1 MGTPM
6 DLAKPRIVALDT
18 STLGVVARDYFSQDA
33 ASHDKARRF
42 VTELQEQ
49 CVFVAF
55 AITHV
60 SELIRHESDS
70 VVGRRLAFLGLLPHI
85 AWLRPYNRTWFPG
98 SPFDLHVRE
107 LHAFAHTGAQTWA
120 EIVEAVRPDLWE
132 TGCGHEMFVKDQGFW
147 DLVRIAAQAHQE
159 HEQYVS
165 SVARVDHD
173 NVKQLTLAEAATLA
187 VRSKEE
193 RRQHMPH
200 MVSQMK
206 MQLELHGD
214 KRLKDSYAVAA
225 QFTKRTFE
233 RLDQMELSGQE
244 LANQIIDTAGIPR
257 ELLTSKT
264 TVGQIG
270 ELGVYAKH
278 LKSFSSRVYPPIAA
292 DMKRVPVCTLPGY
305 VLGRRLAAIQHKAA
319 RVSGSDLGDG
329 HLAVMSL
336 YADAVQVDKRT
347 HQYLSQIRNND
358 PQFAKLMNH
367 VFRTSDYSDIPRLV
381 SSI

>member
-1 MGTPM
+1 ME
-6 DLAKPRIVALDT
+6 LAKPRIVALDT

-33 ASHDKARRF
+33 ASRDKARRF

-60 SELIRHESDS
+60 SELLRHDNTS
-70 VVGRRLAFLGLLPHI
+70 VVGSRLAFLRLLPHI

-107 LHAFAHTGAQTWA
+107 LHAFANTGARTWA
-120 EIVEAVRPDLWE
+120 EIVDAVRPDLWE
-132 TGCGHEMFVKDQGFW
+132 TGCGHEMFVEDQDLW
-147 DLVRIAAQAHQE
+147 DLFRIVAQTHQE

-165 SVARVDHD
+165 SVARVDHND
-173 NVKQLTLAEAATLA
+173 VEQLTLGEAATLA
-187 VRSKEE
+187 VRSQEE

-200 MVSQMK
+200 MVSQMT
-206 MQLELHGD
+206 MQLDLHGD
-214 KRLKDSYAVAA
+214 KRLKNTYGVAA
-225 QFTKRTFE
+225 QFTQRTLE
-233 RLDQMELSGQE
+233 RLDQMELSGHD
-244 LANQIIDTAGIPR
+244 LANQIIDSAGIPQ

-270 ELGVYAKH
+270 ELGVYARH
-278 LKSFSSRVYPPIAA
+278 LKSFCSRVYPRIAA
-292 DMKRVPVCTLPGY
+292 DMRRIPVGTLPGY
-305 VLGRRLAAIQHKAA
+305 VLGRRLAAIQRKAT

-347 HQYLSQIRNND
+347 HEYLSQIRNDD
-358 PQFAKLMNH
+358 PQFANLMNH
-367 VFRTSDYSDIPRLV
+367 VIRVSDYSDIPQLV
-381 SSI
+381 SGI